1 MAEKKFPDWATSLI
15 SDIGNGDPNIVEPGS
30 PKKASGWGIEK
41 PLLQFMNWIQSL
53 QSHFIRANNE
63 VKIKA
68 DNYEAEAG
76 EIVVMNNASGP
87 VTGKLPA
94 SPVDGQW
101 VVFGG
106 KASFSIQGVTVSGNG
121 KDIMVT
127 GDQSVDLNMDNRLFI
142 FYWREAESV
151 WKINIWAVMG
161 EVSI

>member
-1 MAEKKFPDWATSLI
+1 MAEKKFPDWATNLI

-76 EIVVMNNASGP
+76 EIIFIDNSSGA
-87 VTGKLPA
+87 VTGFLPD
-94 SPVDGQW
+94 SPIDGQW

-106 KASFSIQGVTVSGNG
+106 KELFSVNLVTIDGNG
-121 KDIMVT
+121 NDIMVAA
-127 GDQSVDLNMDNRLFI
+127 DQSLDLDIDNRLYI
-142 FYWREAESV
+142 FYWREVDSM
-151 WKINIWAVMG
+151 WKINLWASTG
-161 EVSI
+161 SA